1 MDTFL
6 KWWKVPKYGWDCRNL
21 QICDWSCWKCGKLKR
36 GKCFPHVG
44 IDFEDMLVNSDAY
57 SEPRQTTTY
66 IFPTI
71 TKGIHLLTIFAK
83 ISMLDIWQG
92 FECASKGGSPF
103 NNCESRDCKIRSLNM
118 RSISFCSRPH
128 VFTSFWR
135 LKKKFNWLEPFF
147 SRWRM
152 MTSKQIKHKRTSMCD
167 VSN

>member
-1 MDTFL
+1 MFEIIGICKFAIGVVENVENWNVENVFPTLELIL
-6 KWWKVPKYGWDCRNL
+6 K
-21 QICDWSCWKCGKLKR
+21 ISCLWTQMHIQN
-36 GKCFPHVG
+36 HVKPQH
-44 IDFEDMLVNSDAY
+44 L
-57 SEPRQTTTY
+57 Y

-71 TKGIHLLTIFAK
+71 IKGIHLLTIFAK

-118 RSISFCSRPH
+118 RSISFCTRPH
-128 VFTSFWR
+128 VFTSFSG

-152 MTSKQIKHKRTSMCD
+152 MTSK
-167 VSN
+167 

>member
-1 MDTFL
+1 MFEVIGIC
-6 KWWKVPKYGWDCRNL
+6 KFAIGVVENVENWKVENVFPTL
-21 QICDWSCWKCGKLKR
+21 EFILKMHIQN
-36 GKCFPHVG
+36 HVKPQH
-44 IDFEDMLVNSDAY
+44 L
-57 SEPRQTTTY
+57 Y

-71 TKGIHLLTIFAK
+71 IKGVHLLTIFAN

-103 NNCESRDCKIRSLNM
+103 NNCESRNCKIRSLNM

>member
-36 GKCFPHVG
+36 WKCFPHVG

-103 NNCESRDCKIRSLNM
+103 NNCESREDLWTCAVSAFAQDHMFLLRSHVWKKSSTGLNLF
-118 RSISFCSRPH
+118 S
-128 VFTSFWR
+128 VAGEWWR
-135 LKKKFNWLEPFF
+135 QNK
-147 SRWRM
+147 
-152 MTSKQIKHKRTSMCD
+152 
-167 VSN
+167 